1 MTIRSIHADGACAGT
16 MAKLDRSIT
25 VAKSGDATRLYN
37 LPRSIDAIDQ
47 ATEEQNV
54 RGLLGRIFNRA
65 RR

>member
-16 MAKLDRSIT
+16 MAKLDPSIT

-37 LPRSIDAIDQ
+37 LPRSIDELDQ
-47 ATEEQNV
+47 ATEES
-54 RGLLGRIFNRA
+54 GLSGLIGRLFNRG